1 VVVDWPRTVRPLYNR
16 LGSNSKCN
24 IFRRKCCKGNIYTQ
38 VSLEE
43 RTMIHTQLEMGLKP
57 TAIAMGLIRA
67 ASTRSRE
74 LRRNGWTRPT
84 TRLGPGRPLA
94 AGGYRAVAA
103 HARAQACTVTPHVA
117 HLVKRG
123 FIGGLNNKIRVIQR
137 RTYGIGM
144 RSTCGS
150 RF

>member
-1 VVVDWPRTVRPLYNR
+1 MA
-16 LGSNSKCN
+16 
-24 IFRRKCCKGNIYTQ
+24 NIYTQ
-38 VSLEE
+38 LSLEE

-57 TAIAMGLIRA
+57 TAIAMGLNRA

-137 RTYGIGM
+137 RTYGYRNEEYM
-144 RSTCGS
+144 RLKILTA
-150 RF
+150 FLPWK